1 MGIFPYLFISKEIM
15 TTCPEKGRKKKIRC
29 IDFAP
34 DVCVFLPTGCCGTH
48 GEILLAK
55 DEVETLRLKN
65 IEGLDI
71 VAGGKKMQISKSTF
85 ARIYES
91 AVNKISD
98 AIVHGKKIV
107 LEK

>member
-1 MGIFPYLFISKEIM
+1 M
-15 TTCPEKGRKKKIRC
+15 TPCSEKGRKKKIRC

-34 DVCVFLPTGCCGTH
+34 DACVFLPTGCCGTN
-48 GEILLAK
+48 GEITLAK

-71 VAGGKKMQISKSTF
+71 VAGGEKMQISKSTF

-91 AVNKISD
+91 CVDKIAD
-98 AIVHGKKIV
+98 AIVHGKRIV